1 MTEINIEAASNAVVY
16 INRDTKIVY
25 ANLNFM
31 RLMGH
36 ERNVPLLGRFIHDAL
51 VVNPA
56 ETALMRAEPER
67 PSATFLL
74 ELHPGDGTIPLR
86 CIGEPA
92 YDQEKAF
99 IGWNLSFQAVQAAPE
114 PAAEHAPENTS
125 PDVDNSARLA
135 LEYALQQIAAIQ
147 TLLARLIGFGV
158 RDRLETSLNTLA
170 KEQGWPLS
178 MVNGA
183 FHIESDYV
191 DPAVCQPLLSAAV
204 SYGIQITGWQK
215 ISNEMLQVESKMD
228 GEVLAAGDKLD
239 LRRLIPTG

>member
-1 MTEINIEAASNAVVY
+1 MALINPEAASHAVVY

-51 VVNPA
+51 DVNPT
-56 ETALMRAEPER
+56 ETALMRSEPER
-67 PSATFLL
+67 PSATFLV

-86 CIGEPA
+86 CLGEPA

-99 IGWNLSFQAVQAAPE
+99 IGWNLSFQAVQTATQPVVEQAV
-114 PAAEHAPENTS
+114 ENTS
-125 PDVDNSARLA
+125 PDADNSARLA
-135 LEYALQQIAAIQ
+135 LEYTLQQIAAIQ

-158 RDRLETSLNTLA
+158 RDRLETSLNSLA
-170 KEQGWPLS
+170 KENGWPLS
-178 MVNGA
+178 MANGA
-183 FHIESDYV
+183 FHIESAYV

-204 SYGIQITGWQK
+204 SYGSQITGWQK

-228 GEVLAAGDKLD
+228 GEVMAAGGKLD
-239 LRRLIPTG
+239 LHRLIPTG